1 MRERKIDY
9 SMKYSTGSVHALHL
23 SAVHPDI
30 GPGHIARIRTGD
42 HANDMGDLLHPPDA
56 ADGNRRQLARGAGL
70 RLLQRYVAS
79 AHIQPEL
86 ASQASTAG
94 VRIMPG
100 QKASALA
107 ALVDR

>member
-79 AHIQPEL
+79 AHIQFEL
-86 ASQASTAG
+86 ALPGFNRRREDHAG
-94 VRIMPG
+94 AKGIGAGGLGR
-100 QKASALA
+100 
-107 ALVDR
+107 